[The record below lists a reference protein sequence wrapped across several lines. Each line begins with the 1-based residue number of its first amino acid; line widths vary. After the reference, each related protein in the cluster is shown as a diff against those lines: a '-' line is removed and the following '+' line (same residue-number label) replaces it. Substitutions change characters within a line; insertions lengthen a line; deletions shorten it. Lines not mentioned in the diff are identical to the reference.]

1 MLEVFKPATLRIL
14 WLLQMNMQSQGK
26 TSEAKHK
33 TETSDLLLF
42 QKRLKDRIQQFEKEK
57 EMESGVMN
65 KVKMFP

>member
-1 MLEVFKPATLRIL
+1 
-14 WLLQMNMQSQGK
+14 MNMQSQGK

-42 QKRLKDRIQQFEKEK
+42 QKRLKDRIQHFEKEK

-65 KVKMFP
+65 KVKMCP